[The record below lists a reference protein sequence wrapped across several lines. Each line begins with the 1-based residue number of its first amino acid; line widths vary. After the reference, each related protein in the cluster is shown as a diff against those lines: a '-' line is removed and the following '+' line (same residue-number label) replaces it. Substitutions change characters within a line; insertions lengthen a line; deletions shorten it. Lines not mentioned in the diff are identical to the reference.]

1 MKERKYDSKEGT
13 KARGYK
19 EEKKEMKKIT
29 LPTKKKK
36 RLTAIQNDRTEFQTP
51 EIPES
56 KN

>member
-1 MKERKYDSKEGT
+1 MTARKERKLEVRK
-13 KARGYK
+13 R
-19 EEKKEMKKIT
+19 KKEMKKIT